1 MPAALKIDCKSVD
14 AELDRQ
20 FGGPVQP
27 LSPLA
32 RQHLD
37 ECERCT
43 KLYQYLTQTAPAFAV
58 SPELQR
64 RISENAKKSLKP
76 VSRLRSTSVR
86 AAQLLIVF
94 VLLAAAVTSIMKIL
108 GIEAMSPG
116 QLAGISAVLAL
127 GVVLLS
133 RSLAWQMTPGSLQRI
148 PAWAAVAIL
157 GAGLLVGTIVLF
169 PWQTPEAFVERGWH
183 CLRTGL
189 ALAVP
194 AAILFWLLVRRGA
207 FLNLTTLGATLG
219 AIAGLLSVTVLQFT
233 CNMQEIAHLLVWHG
247 GVLAISTV
255 VGALI
260 GRSVGHLRRNQ
271 LS

>member
-1 MPAALKIDCKSVD
+1 MAAALKMECKSVD

-20 FGGPVQP
+20 FGKPGQP
-27 LSPLA
+27 LSPTA

-43 KLYQYLTQTAPAFAV
+43 NLYRYLTQPAPAWSV
-58 SPELQR
+58 SPELEQK
-64 RISENAKKSLKP
+64 ISKNAKGSLQP

-94 VLLAAAVTSIMKIL
+94 VLLAAAVTSMMKIL
-108 GIEAMSPG
+108 GIEAMSRA

-127 GVVLLS
+127 GVVLLT

-148 PAWAAVAIL
+148 PAWSAVAIV
-157 GAGLLVGTIVLF
+157 GAGLLAGTVILF
-169 PWQTPEAFVERGWH
+169 PWQTPEEFIEHGWR

-189 ALAVP
+189 TLAVP
-194 AAILFWLLVRRGA
+194 TAALFWLSVRRGA
-207 FLNLTTLGATLG
+207 FVNLTTLGATLG

-255 VGALI
+255 IGALI
-260 GRSVGHLRRNQ
+260 GGSVARLR
-271 LS
+271 LASLK